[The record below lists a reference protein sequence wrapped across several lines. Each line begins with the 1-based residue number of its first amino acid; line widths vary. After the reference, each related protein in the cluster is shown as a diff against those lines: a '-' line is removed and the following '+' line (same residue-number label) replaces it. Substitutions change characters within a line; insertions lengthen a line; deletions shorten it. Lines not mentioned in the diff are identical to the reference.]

1 MNVFRTTISGKSY
14 VWTLYNALFTMKFVD
29 TRGMT
34 IIKNRVSV
42 SLYVDVYP
50 LELVDHR

>member
-1 MNVFRTTISGKSY
+1 MNAYRTTISGKSY
-14 VWTLYNALFTMKFVD
+14 VWTIYNVLFTMKFVD

-34 IIKNRVSV
+34 IIKNRASV

-50 LELVDHR
+50 LEREDER